1 MHWSL
6 NKENKVVVRRMLDI
20 FLVSVIYWLSL
31 LVIFLWLNRRLVLLT
46 KRLSELEGGL
56 EEQKKEPDRE

>member
-1 MHWSL
+1 
-6 NKENKVVVRRMLDI
+6 MLDI